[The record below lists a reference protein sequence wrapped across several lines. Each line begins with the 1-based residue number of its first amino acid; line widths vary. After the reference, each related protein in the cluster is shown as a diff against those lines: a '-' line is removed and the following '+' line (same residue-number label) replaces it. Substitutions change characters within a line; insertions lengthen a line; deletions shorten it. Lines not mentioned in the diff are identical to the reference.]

1 MRQEGTTPGMISGP
15 AQWTS
20 LPPLDTELLMGRGG
34 IGFYFVKAPMP
45 GTQKALN
52 R

>member
-15 AQWTS
+15 AQWSS

-34 IGFYFVKAPMP
+34 IGFYFVSPYAWYTE
-45 GTQKALN
+45 GTQ
-52 R
+52 